1 MFLDDYATSM
11 IAVVGFFFFILL
23 IIFILLWVILPF
35 SIFGMKGLVREVI
48 EEQQKANKLL
58 KTLLQKYPT
67 TSMDETGEAES
78 EERG

>member
-11 IAVVGFFFFILL
+11 IAVIGFFFFILL
-23 IIFILLWVILPF
+23 IILILLWVILPF

-48 EEQQKANKLL
+48 EEQQKTNKLL

-67 TSMDETGEAES
+67 KSMKETGENES

>member
-11 IAVVGFFFFILL
+11 IAVIGFFFFILL

-48 EEQQKANKLL
+48 EEQQKTNKLL
-58 KTLLQKYPT
+58 KTLLQKDPT
-67 TSMDETGEAES
+67 TSMKETGETES